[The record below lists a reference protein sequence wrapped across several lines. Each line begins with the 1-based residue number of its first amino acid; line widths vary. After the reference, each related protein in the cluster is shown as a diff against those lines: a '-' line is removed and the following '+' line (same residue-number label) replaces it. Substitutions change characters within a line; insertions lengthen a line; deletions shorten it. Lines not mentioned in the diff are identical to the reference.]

1 MYEVTCPPYT
11 ADDLKN
17 IFAANQDP
25 DMSLLVVKEG
35 FSPDMVWQEVENLK
49 RITRKPTEEFIVV
62 LPFGYKESDRYP
74 FKCYTMEYLFSKLTH
89 LAEDRHLMPTNTSPA
104 DQHASSTPTSPS
116 PMMEG
121 FTDSRKRL
129 KRNPSGTEVNLVL
142 LGMTG
147 TGKSA
152 SGNTIL
158 GEKRFTSK
166 ASSKPVTTE
175 CQQAETV
182 INGRRVRIIDTSDI
196 FYDERKSSSGE
207 HVRKVKELCQSG
219 PCVYLLVIHVSRFTD
234 GERDILEKLGKV
246 FGSKV
251 REQTVILFTRGKD
264 LEQGGMSFEDFLHRC
279 QPDLKKIVEKCGG
292 RCVLFENS
300 DSGPDQVEKLMEIV
314 DRMLK

>member
-89 LAEDRHLMPTNTSPA
+89 LAEDRHLMPTNTSLAGQP
-104 DQHASSTPTSPS
+104 ASSTPTSPS
-116 PMMEG
+116 LEG
-121 FTDSRKRL
+121 K
-129 KRNPSGTEVNLVL
+129 PSGTEVNLVL
-142 LGMTG
+142 LGMSG

-158 GEKRFTSK
+158 GEKEFTSK

-175 CQQAETV
+175 CQQAETE
-182 INGRRVRIIDTSDI
+182 IGGRCVRVIDTPDI
-196 FYDERKSSSGE
+196 FDDERKSSIKE
-207 HVRKVKELCQSG
+207 HVKKCKELCQSE

-234 GERDILEKLGKV
+234 GEKNILKKLERA

-251 REQTVILFTRGKD
+251 TEQTVILFTRGGD
-264 LEQGGMSFEDFLHRC
+264 LKQGEMSFEEFSHRC
-279 QPDLKKIVEKCGG
+279 QPDLKKIVEKCDR

-314 DRMLK
+314 DRMLI